1 MLRPA
6 TPLTLLLFIA
16 FVLLLISVIS
26 TPIVKGIPLASY
38 AGVDFGVFGNCK
50 GKKCTAIK
58 VGYTTGTYYYR
69 LLNSFDGECLYR
81 PISRLNWRL
90 RSRRLSSSR
99 LLIFLEDADARTDDA
114 DGEKHLLPS
123 SSRSSLSSI
132 LIVHP
137 VAAFLTLVCLMLAA
151 STHLH
156 APSHSPRYLLILLIL
171 LLPTLLISLLAF
183 LVDILLFVPPH
194 LAWGGWIVL
203 GSTILI
209 TASGVVTCAM
219 RRTLVSRKA
228 RKKRIAGNAEINGE
242 ILYNNRPNATRI
254 ESPPPLN
261 RQPPAPSDSLPA
273 FPLYDAKSSKDI
285 DDERIPLN
293 TRSPSN
299 RTVLSNGHRGDVSE
313 DGSERYAMPG
323 RGAPGGFRSGRG
335 DHNIP
340 KDEFG
345 NHLAPSNAFG
355 PLPPPIRR
363 SSADTKMRQEYS
375 SETLNTQSSRGRGR
389 GGYPPRGLGR
399 GRPYG
404 PGRGGGVNGN
414 GRGMAMGPV
423 AADMGRGRQEGPPP
437 VYENGY
443 PPYPGPERGM
453 AGQYPGSEPANFS
466 RDPLD
471 AAYGRRKS
479 PGPRS
484 GSENYGRRPSPGPS
498 SVPDSYGRHTSPGP
512 PSAPGGYSR
521 RQSPGPPSAP
531 GAYGRQ
537 PSPGLPSM
545 PGSYGRQPSPG
556 PPSAPS
562 GYGRQPSPGRPSA
575 PGFYAQGGR
584 TPSPRPVGL
593 PAYRTESPPP
603 PLPHTEPHV
612 IGQAVEMDA
621 FTGSPSRSPPPNPHT
636 AARQLQQNR
645 DSPISLA
652 SAYNASE

>member
-1 MLRPA
+1 
-6 TPLTLLLFIA
+6 
-16 FVLLLISVIS
+16 
-26 TPIVKGIPLASY
+26 
-38 AGVDFGVFGNCK
+38 
-50 GKKCTAIK
+50 
-58 VGYTTGTYYYR
+58 
-69 LLNSFDGECLYR
+69 
-81 PISRLNWRL
+81 
-90 RSRRLSSSR
+90 
-99 LLIFLEDADARTDDA
+99 
-114 DGEKHLLPS
+114 
-123 SSRSSLSSI
+123 
-132 LIVHP
+132 
-137 VAAFLTLVCLMLAA
+137 MLAA

-156 APSHSPRYLLILLIL
+156 SPSHSPRYLLVLLIL
-171 LLPTLLISLLAF
+171 LFPTLLITLLAF

-228 RKKRIAGNAEINGE
+228 RKKRIAGNAEINGA
-242 ILYNNRPNATRI
+242 IPYSNRPNASRI

-261 RQPPAPSDSLPA
+261 GEPTAPADSLPA
-273 FPLYDAKSSKDI
+273 FSIYDAKSSKDI

-313 DGSERYAMPG
+313 DGSERYAMPA
-323 RGAPGGFRSGRG
+323 RGASGGFRGGRG

-340 KDEFG
+340 RDDYG
-345 NHLAPSNAFG
+345 NPLPPSNAFG
-355 PLPPPIRR
+355 PLSPPVRR

-375 SETLNTQSSRGRGR
+375 SETLNSQASRGRGR
-389 GGYPPRGLGR
+389 GIYPHRGLGR

-404 PGRGGGVNGN
+404 PGRGGGVNGG
-414 GRGMAMGPV
+414 GRGMAIGPM

-443 PPYPGPERGM
+443 PPYPAPERGM
-453 AGQYPGSEPANFS
+453 GSGPATS
-466 RDPLD
+466 PRDPLD

-479 PGPRS
+479 PGPQP
-484 GSENYGRRPSPGPS
+484 GSENYGRRASPGPPS
-498 SVPDSYGRHTSPGP
+498 APGSYGRQASPGP

-531 GAYGRQ
+531 GGYGRQ
-537 PSPGLPSM
+537 QSPSLPSI

-562 GYGRQPSPGRPSA
+562 GYGRQPSPGPPSA

-593 PAYRTESPPP
+593 PAYHTESPPP
-603 PLPHTEPHV
+603 PIPHTDPQV

-621 FTGSPSRSPPPNPHT
+621 ITGSPSNSPAPNPHI

-645 DSPISLA
+645 DSPISLT
-652 SAYNASE
+652 SVYSASE

>member
-1 MLRPA
+1 MTIL
-6 TPLTLLLFIA
+6 
-16 FVLLLISVIS
+16 
-26 TPIVKGIPLASY
+26 
-38 AGVDFGVFGNCK
+38 
-50 GKKCTAIK
+50 
-58 VGYTTGTYYYR
+58 
-69 LLNSFDGECLYR
+69 
-81 PISRLNWRL
+81 
-90 RSRRLSSSR
+90 LSSSR
-99 LLIFLEDADARTDDA
+99 LLTFLEDADGPTNGS
-114 DGEKHLLPS
+114 DGHLLPS

-156 APSHSPRYLLILLIL
+156 SPSHSPRYLLVLLIL
-171 LLPTLLISLLAF
+171 LLPTLLITLLAF

-228 RKKRIAGNAEINGE
+228 RKKRIAGNADINGV
-242 ILYNNRPNATRI
+242 IPYNHHPVPSRI

-261 RQPPAPSDSLPA
+261 GQPTLPADSLPV
-273 FPLYDAKSSKDI
+273 FSLYDAKSSKEV

-299 RTVLSNGHRGDVSE
+299 RTVLSNGHRRDVSE

-323 RGAPGGFRSGRG
+323 RGALGGSRGGRG
-335 DHNIP
+335 DHNVP
-340 KDEFG
+340 RDEYG
-345 NHLAPSNAFG
+345 NPLPPSNAFG
-355 PLPPPIRR
+355 PLPPPVRR

-375 SETLNTQSSRGRGR
+375 SETLNSQASRGRGR

-414 GRGMAMGPV
+414 GGGRGMAMGPMG
-423 AADMGRGRQEGPPP
+423 ADLGRGRQEGPPP

-443 PPYPGPERGM
+443 PPYPFAERGM
-453 AGQYPGSEPANFS
+453 PGPVPGPATS
-466 RDPLD
+466 PRDPLD

-479 PGPRS
+479 PGPPPA
-484 GSENYGRRPSPGPS
+484 SENYGRRTSPGPPS
-498 SVPDSYGRHTSPGP
+498 APGSYGRQASPGP

-531 GAYGRQ
+531 GGYGRQ
-537 PSPGLPSM
+537 PSPGVPSM

-556 PPSAPS
+556 PPSAPN
-562 GYGRQPSPGRPSA
+562 GYGRQSSPGPPSA
-575 PGFYAQGGR
+575 PGLHTHGGR

-593 PAYRTESPPP
+593 PMYRTESPPP
-603 PLPHTEPHV
+603 PLPNTEPQV

-621 FTGSPSRSPPPNPHT
+621 FTGSPSHSPAPNPQI

-645 DSPISLA
+645 DSPISLTG
-652 SAYNASE
+652 AYSASE

>member
-1 MLRPA
+1 
-6 TPLTLLLFIA
+6 
-16 FVLLLISVIS
+16 
-26 TPIVKGIPLASY
+26 
-38 AGVDFGVFGNCK
+38 
-50 GKKCTAIK
+50 
-58 VGYTTGTYYYR
+58 
-69 LLNSFDGECLYR
+69 
-81 PISRLNWRL
+81 
-90 RSRRLSSSR
+90 
-99 LLIFLEDADARTDDA
+99 
-114 DGEKHLLPS
+114 
-123 SSRSSLSSI
+123 
-132 LIVHP
+132 
-137 VAAFLTLVCLMLAA
+137 MLAA

-171 LLPTLLISLLAF
+171 LLPTLLITLLAF

-228 RKKRIAGNAEINGE
+228 RKKRIAGNAEMNGE

-261 RQPPAPSDSLPA
+261 RQPPAPPDSLPA

-323 RGAPGGFRSGRG
+323 RGAPGGFRNGRD
-335 DHNIP
+335 DHNTP

-345 NHLAPSNAFG
+345 NPLAPSNAFG
-355 PLPPPIRR
+355 PLPPPVRR

-375 SETLNTQSSRGRGR
+375 SETLNTQSSHGRGR
-389 GGYPPRGLGR
+389 GGYLPRGPGR

-404 PGRGGGVNGN
+404 PGRGGSVNGN

-443 PPYPGPERGM
+443 PPYPGLERGM
-453 AGQYPGSEPANFS
+453 AGQYPGSESANFS
-466 RDPLD
+466 RDSLD
-471 AAYGRRKS
+471 AAYGRQKS
-479 PGPRS
+479 PGPQP
-484 GSENYGRRPSPGPS
+484 GSEIYSRRPSPGPPA
-498 SVPDSYGRHTSPGP
+498 VPGNYGRRTSPGP
-512 PSAPGGYSR
+512 PSAPGSYSR

-537 PSPGLPSM
+537 PSPGVPSM

-562 GYGRQPSPGRPSA
+562 GYGRQPSPGRPSR
-575 PGFYAQGGR
+575 PGFYAPVGR

-603 PLPHTEPHV
+603 PLPHTEPQV

-621 FTGSPSRSPPPNPHT
+621 FTGSPSHSPAPNPHT
-636 AARQLQQNR
+636 AARQMQQNR

-652 SAYNASE
+652 SVYNASE

>member
-1 MLRPA
+1 ML
-6 TPLTLLLFIA
+6 T
-16 FVLLLISVIS
+16 
-26 TPIVKGIPLASY
+26 
-38 AGVDFGVFGNCK
+38 
-50 GKKCTAIK
+50 
-58 VGYTTGTYYYR
+58 
-69 LLNSFDGECLYR
+69 
-81 PISRLNWRL
+81 
-90 RSRRLSSSR
+90 
-99 LLIFLEDADARTDDA
+99 FLEDADALTDGSGGD
-114 DGEKHLLPS
+114 EHLLPS

-137 VAAFLTLVCLMLAA
+137 VAAFLTLICLMLAA

-156 APSHSPRYLLILLIL
+156 APSHSPRYLLVLLIL
-171 LLPTLLISLLAF
+171 LLPTLLITLLAF

-228 RKKRIAGNAEINGE
+228 RKKRIAGNPEINGA
-242 ILYNNRPNATRI
+242 IPYNNLPSASRV

-261 RQPPAPSDSLPA
+261 GQPIAPADSLPA
-273 FPLYDAKSSKDI
+273 FSLYDAKSSKDI

-299 RTVLSNGHRGDVSE
+299 RTVLSYGHRGDVSE

-323 RGAPGGFRSGRG
+323 RGAPGGFRGGRG

-340 KDEFG
+340 RDEYG
-345 NHLAPSNAFG
+345 NPLPPSNAFG
-355 PLPPPIRR
+355 TLPPPVRR
-363 SSADTKMRQEYS
+363 SSADTRMRQEYS
-375 SETLNTQSSRGRGR
+375 SETLSSQASRGRGR

-404 PGRGGGVNGN
+404 PVRGGGVNGG
-414 GRGMAMGPV
+414 GRGMTMGPM
-423 AADMGRGRQEGPPP
+423 AADMGRGRLEGPPP

-443 PPYPGPERGM
+443 PPYPAPERGM
-453 AGQYPGSEPANFS
+453 PNQYPGSGPATSS

-479 PGPRS
+479 PGPPS
-484 GSENYGRRPSPGPS
+484 GSENYGRRTSPGPPS
-498 SVPDSYGRHTSPGP
+498 APGSYGRQASPGP

-521 RQSPGPPSAP
+521 RQSPGPPSAS
-531 GAYGRQ
+531 GGSGRQ
-537 PSPGLPSM
+537 PSPGFPSM

-562 GYGRQPSPGRPSA
+562 GYGRQPSPGPPSA

-593 PAYRTESPPP
+593 PVYRAQSPPP
-603 PLPHTEPHV
+603 PLPYTEPQF

-621 FTGSPSRSPPPNPHT
+621 FTGSPSHSPAPNPHI

-645 DSPISLA
+645 DSPISFT
-652 SAYNASE
+652 SHSASE